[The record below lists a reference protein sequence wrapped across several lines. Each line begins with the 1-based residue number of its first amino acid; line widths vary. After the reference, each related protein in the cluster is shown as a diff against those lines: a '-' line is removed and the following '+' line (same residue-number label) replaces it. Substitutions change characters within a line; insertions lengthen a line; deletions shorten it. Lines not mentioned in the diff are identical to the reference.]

1 MNGATPGVNES
12 GFDDSSEDSRGSE
25 ALDPTSRGSEAL
37 DQHVAAQ
44 VAEVQQRIAH
54 ARTVGGHQQHVT
66 LVAVTKTHGPDAV
79 RAVWRA
85 GVRDVGENK
94 VQEAEGKM
102 EQLAPEVLVR
112 WHLIGHLQ
120 RNKAKASVR
129 FALVHSIDS
138 ERLARAVNDAAS
150 AATRVQ
156 DVLVQVNVSGE
167 ESKGGI
173 AMSDIASLADQ
184 LHAFT
189 SLRVKG
195 VMTMAPFDA
204 PEDTLRKV
212 FAGARMARDRFQA
225 AGHPAS
231 ELSMGMSD
239 DFEIAVQEG
248 ATLVRLGTVLF
259 GHRASGLA

>member
-1 MNGATPGVNES
+1 MNGATPGVNVSDSDGYLSRES
-12 GFDDSSEDSRGSE
+12 EALDRASGGSE
-25 ALDPTSRGSEAL
+25 ALDR
-37 DQHVAAQ
+37 HVAAR
-44 VAEVQQRIAH
+44 VAEVRQRIAE
-54 ARTVGGHQQHVT
+54 ARKVGGHQQEVT
-66 LVAVTKTHGPDAV
+66 LVAVTKTHGPEAV
-79 RAVWRA
+79 NAAWRA

-102 EQLAPEVLVR
+102 ELVPAEVLVR

-120 RNKAKASVR
+120 RNKAKAAVR

-138 ERLARAVNDAAS
+138 ERLAVAMNE
-150 AATRVQ
+150 AATAAARVQ
-156 DVLVQVNVSGE
+156 DVLVQLNVSGE
-167 ESKGGI
+167 KSKGGI
-173 AMSDIASLADQ
+173 AVSDIGALANR
-184 LHAFT
+184 LHEYKA
-189 SLRVKG
+189 LRVKG

-204 PEDTLRKV
+204 PEQTLRQV
-212 FAGARMARDRFQA
+212 FRGARRAREEFHA

-259 GHRASGLA
+259 GHRASP